1 MSLNSQDTNLK
12 ALAPI
17 VTGCAGETLTA
28 DEKALFAD
36 RPPAGLILFRR
47 NCVSKHQVADLVAS
61 FRELVSWADAPVLI
75 DQEGGTVARLKAP
88 EWTEFP
94 PAGDFAAQAE
104 SDLERA
110 CDAVYQNAFAMGREL
125 AECGITVNCAPVMDV
140 PSPDCHDFLSGSRTY
155 GTDAHQITELAEHV
169 CRGLLAAGVTPV
181 MKHIPGHG
189 RGTSDSHKEL
199 PQVTAELSTLKEI
212 DFAPFRT
219 ISNSDLGNAVWAM
232 GAHIVYTALDAENA
246 ATVSG
251 KVIRDAVRGSIGFTG
266 VVIADDIGMEAL
278 SGTLAERAVATLKAG
293 CDLTLH
299 CSGKFDEMRAVF
311 TSLPEISG
319 LALERMFRAEE
330 LRHEFLTEAAA
341 QTERGMAG
349 G

>member
-1 MSLNSQDTNLK
+1 MSLSKEDANLK

-17 VTGCAGETLTA
+17 VIGCADTALTA
-28 DEKALFAD
+28 DEKSLFAD

-47 NCVSKHQVADLVAS
+47 NCVSKNQVSDLVAS
-61 FRELVSWADAPVLI
+61 FRELVKWADAPVLI
-75 DQEGGTVARLKAP
+75 DQEGGSVARLIAP

-104 SDLERA
+104 DDLEQA
-110 CDAVYQNAFAMGREL
+110 CDAVYQNAFAMAREL
-125 AECGITVNCAPVMDV
+125 AEIGVTVNCAPVMDV
-140 PSPDCHDFLSGSRTY
+140 PSPECHDFLSGSRTY
-155 GTDAHQITELAEHV
+155 GTDAHQVTELAEHV

-199 PQVTAELSTLKEI
+199 PKVTAELAALKEI

-219 ISNSDLGNAVWAM
+219 LSKSDLGNAVWAM
-232 GAHIVYTALDAENA
+232 GAHIVYTALDADNA
-246 ATVSG
+246 ATISG
-251 KVIRDAVRGSIGFTG
+251 KVIGEAIRGSIGFTG

-278 SGTLAERAVATLKAG
+278 SGTLAERAVQTLQAG

-299 CSGKFDEMRAVF
+299 CSGDFDEMRRIFAV
-311 TSLPEISG
+311 LPEISS
-319 LALERMFRAEE
+319 LSLERILRAEE
-330 LRHEFLTEAAA
+330 LRHEFMADAET
-341 QTERGMAG
+341 QTERGMVG
-349 G
+349 

>member
-1 MSLNSQDTNLK
+1 MSLNKEDANLK

-17 VTGCAGETLTA
+17 VTGCAGEVLTA

-36 RPPAGLILFRR
+36 HPPAGLILFRR
-47 NCVSKHQVADLVAS
+47 NCVSKNQVADLVAS
-61 FRELVSWADAPVLI
+61 FRELVKWADAPVLI

-104 SDLERA
+104 KDLEQA
-110 CDAVYQNAFAMGREL
+110 CDAVYQNAFLMAREL
-125 AECGITVNCAPVMDV
+125 AAIGITVNCAPVMDV
-140 PSPDCHDFLSGSRTY
+140 PSPECHDFLSGSRTY
-155 GTDAHQITELAEHV
+155 GTDAHQVTELAEHV

-199 PQVTAELSTLKEI
+199 PQVTADLSALKEI

-219 ISNSDLGNAVWAM
+219 LSNSDLGNAVWAM
-232 GAHIVYTALDAENA
+232 GAHIVYTALDADHA
-246 ATVSG
+246 ATVSA
-251 KVIRDAVRGSIGFTG
+251 KVIREAVRGSIGFTG

-278 SGTLAERAVATLKAG
+278 SGTLAERAVQTLQAG

-299 CSGKFDEMRAVF
+299 CSGNFDEMRDVF
-311 TSLPEISG
+311 AALPEISS
-319 LALERMFRAEE
+319 LSLERMLRAEE
-330 LRHEFLTEAAA
+330 LRREFMTDA
-341 QTERGMAG
+341 QAQAERGMVG
-349 G
+349 

>member
-1 MSLNSQDTNLK
+1 MSFNKENVNLK

-17 VTGCAGETLTA
+17 VTGCAGEVLTA

-47 NCVSKHQVADLVAS
+47 NCVRKNQVADLVAS
-61 FRELVSWADAPVLI
+61 FRELVNWADAPVLI

-104 SDLERA
+104 DDLEQA
-110 CDAVYQNAFAMGREL
+110 CDAVYQNAFVMGREL
-125 AECGITVNCAPVMDV
+125 AEIGVTVNCAPVMDV
-140 PSPDCHDFLSGSRTY
+140 PSPDCHAFLSGSRTY
-155 GTDAHQITELAEHV
+155 GRNAHQVTVLAEHV

-189 RGTSDSHKEL
+189 RGTADSHKDL
-199 PQVTAELSTLKEI
+199 PQVTAGLPELKEI

-219 ISNSDLGNAVWAM
+219 MSNSDLGNAVWAM
-232 GAHIVYTALDAENA
+232 GAHIVYTALDAEKA

-251 KVIRDAVRGSIGFTG
+251 KVIRDAVRGAIGFTG

-278 SGTLAERAVATLKAG
+278 TGTLAERALQTLQAG

-299 CSGKFDEMRAVF
+299 CSGDFHEMRDVFAV
-311 TSLPEISG
+311 LPEISS
-319 LALERMFRAEE
+319 LTLERMLRAEE
-330 LRHEFLTEAAA
+330 LRREFMTDADA
-341 QTERGMAG
+341 QTERGMVG
-349 G
+349 